1 MLARDKSATKPYTI
15 GLTYRVAEVGL
26 ICRTK
31 KVLETANR
39 NGVVTDETALPLFP
53 LWIEVFFRNKLG
65 DSKPTDVSSRSCPR
79 RVGGQWGEGLT
90 AAEMAKCRW
99 LKPRLVDD
107 RLSGT
112 DRHES
117 LAAPFGAAKL
127 GFERFPGVSQVMV
140 RETEQVRSVCT
151 SATA

>member
-26 ICRTK
+26 ICRTT

-53 LWIEVFFRNKLG
+53 LWIEVFFGNKLG

-99 LKPRLVDD
+99 LKPRLIATIDYLE
-107 RLSGT
+107 RTATNHLRHPMFSGLQN
-112 DRHES
+112 S
-117 LAAPFGAAKL
+117 ASKGSPVL
-127 GFERFPGVSQVMV
+127 V
-140 RETEQVRSVCT
+140 R
-151 SATA
+151 